1 MTSGATTRP
10 LERDV
15 VWPVSAQNSGHAHGP
30 RTEFTDKRLMLAV
43 LSHQASELAIKPTE
57 NICYSDLVG
66 YSEPLGGRGA
76 VVAVIGGGA
85 SGALTTIY
93 LLRAAAAARIP
104 LRIALIDRHG
114 QHGLGQAYA
123 TVNPAHLLNSPADRM
138 SAVAGDPGHLARWA
152 AANGIRPDDGFL
164 SRADFG
170 RYLGELL
177 ADAERRAAPTAT
189 VTRIT
194 CDVVGLTGN
203 GLHRPLRLH
212 LAADGRLD
220 ADVAVLAT
228 GNRTPAAPCPVPASP
243 RYVGDPWLPGALDGV
258 ADGSAVVVL
267 GTGLTMLDVAISL
280 TGAHPET
287 VVHAVSRHALLPREH
302 RCPSDRAVQPPI
314 PSAPDG
320 GPVDLAGLIRH
331 VRVAAAQAADG
342 WQDVVDALRPDIP
355 GLWQRLSPADKR
367 RFLGHVA
374 RYWEV
379 HRHRMP
385 PATARRID
393 QLRSAGRLS
402 VLPGRLVAVSETPTG
417 LCVRIEQGGRVVEVA
432 AGWLINAT
440 GPAPDV
446 TATTDPLLRGLL
458 DAGLARPDPL
468 RLGIEADARGALL
481 TASGTPS
488 DRIFTL
494 GPPLRGQLYETTA
507 IPEIRDQA
515 AALAGRLLAAC
526 RAPVAPLA
534 APGMEGSAA

>member
-1 MTSGATTRP
+1 
-10 LERDV
+10 
-15 VWPVSAQNSGHAHGP
+15 
-30 RTEFTDKRLMLAV
+30 
-43 LSHQASELAIKPTE
+43 
-57 NICYSDLVG
+57 VG
-66 YSEPLGGRGA
+66 YSEPLSGRGA

-85 SGALTTIY
+85 SGALTATY

-138 SAVAGDPGHLARWA
+138 SAVVHDPGHLARWA
-152 AANGIRPDDGFL
+152 AANGIRHDGFL
-164 SRADFG
+164 PRPAFG
-170 RYLGELL
+170 RYLRELL
-177 ADAERRAAPTAT
+177 ADAERLAGPTAT

-194 CDVVGLTGN
+194 SDVVGLTAN

-220 ADVAVLAT
+220 ADAAVLAT

-243 RYVGDPWLPGALDGV
+243 RYVGDPWVPGALDGV
-258 ADGSAVVVL
+258 ADGSPVVIL

-302 RCPSDRAVQPPI
+302 RCPPDGAVQPPVR
-314 PSAPDG
+314 PAFDAS
-320 GPVDLAGLIRH
+320 PVDLSGLIRH
-331 VRVAAAQAADG
+331 VRVAAAQAPDG
-342 WQDVVDALRPDIP
+342 WQDVVDALRPHVP

-402 VLPGRLVAVSETPTG
+402 VLPGRLIAVSDQPAG
-417 LCVRIEQGGRVVEVA
+417 LCVRIEQGARVLEVS

-446 TATTDPLLRGLL
+446 TATRDPLLRGLL

-481 TASGTPS
+481 TVSGTPS

-515 AALAGRLLAAC
+515 AALAVRLLAAC
-526 RAPVAPLA
+526 RAPAVPLPARVWYRADNASVVAAGDLP
-534 APGMEGSAA
+534 S